1 MPTEFKLP
9 DPGEGVHEAEILQ
22 ILVSEGDRVEEEQP
36 LMEIETDK
44 AAVEIPSPVAA
55 VVKEIRVSEGDV
67 VQVGDVLM
75 VFSEDGE
82 DQDEEDREDQK
93 SSGEKQPDAQREEVQ
108 ADTETRHRRG
118 KKEAED
124 AAAGQKEAPQEK
136 QKEKAGDQ
144 KKPKADEGVPQ
155 GEEKRAEKKPPAE
168 KQPSEAE
175 DQPSREGPV
184 PATPATRRLAR
195 ELKVDLSRVEPS
207 GPGGRVTSEDVKA
220 YAEKPEKRPAEK
232 AEPEKAEPQA
242 APSQQPE
249 LPDFSQWGEVE
260 EVPLRSVRRAT
271 AKRMSLSW
279 SQVPQVTHQ
288 DVADITDLEGFRR
301 ENKAEADGTLTLTAL
316 AVKAAVA
323 ALKAHPR
330 FNASLNGESRKII
343 LKKYFHIGV
352 AIDTDRGL
360 LVPVVRN
367 ADCKSMLDLAGEVKQ
382 LAERSRQGDLE
393 PKDMSGGTFTIT
405 NVGPLGGTGF
415 TPIINYPQVA
425 ILGLGR
431 ARLQP
436 VIRGEIDNFEVVARL
451 MLPLCLAFDHRIVDG
466 ADAARFMGD
475 VIRLLENPQKLML
488 S

>member
-1 MPTEFKLP
+1 MPIEFKLQ
-9 DPGEGVHEAEILQ
+9 DPGEGIHEAEILK
-22 ILVSEGDRVEEEQP
+22 IIVSEGDRVEEEQIV
-36 LMEIETDK
+36 MEIETDK
-44 AAVEIPSPVAA
+44 AAVEIPSPVTG
-55 VVKEIRVSEGDV
+55 VVKQISVSEGDV

-75 VFSEDGE
+75 LFLEEGEERTEEDSEDK
-82 DQDEEDREDQK
+82 K
-93 SSGEKQPDAQREEVQ
+93 SAGEKQPDEEREEEQ
-108 ADTETRHRRG
+108 EDAETQQRRE

-124 AAAGQKEAPQEK
+124 AAADKTETGKEE
-136 QKEKAGDQ
+136 QKEKADDKKKQKGD
-144 KKPKADEGVPQ
+144 EEVPQ
-155 GEEKRAEKKPPAE
+155 EEEKAVEKEPPKE
-168 KQPSEAE
+168 KQPSKTEGK
-175 DQPSREGPV
+175 PSREDPV

-195 ELKVDLSRVEPS
+195 ELNVDLRQVKPS
-207 GPGGRVTSEDVKA
+207 GPAGRVTSEDVKA
-220 YAEKPEKRPAEK
+220 YAEKPEKEPAER
-232 AEPEKAEPQA
+232 AEPEKAGPQD
-242 APSQQPE
+242 APTEQPE

-288 DVADITDLEGFRR
+288 DVADITDLEAFRR
-301 ENKAEADGTLTLTAL
+301 ENKAETDGTLTLTVFAI
-316 AVKAAVA
+316 KAAVA
-323 ALKAHPR
+323 ALKVHPR
-330 FNASLNGESRKII
+330 FNASLNSESRKII

-352 AIDTDRGL
+352 AVDTDRGL

-367 ADCKSMLDLAGEVKQ
+367 ADCKSMLDLAGEIKQ
-382 LAERSRQGDLE
+382 LAERTRQGELA

-405 NVGPLGGTGF
+405 NVGPLGGSGF

-436 VIRGEIDNFEVVARL
+436 VIRGDIDNFEVVARL

>member
-1 MPTEFKLP
+1 MPIEFKLQ
-9 DPGEGVHEAEILQ
+9 DPGEGIHEAEILK
-22 ILVSEGDRVEEEQP
+22 IIVSEGDRVEEEQIV
-36 LMEIETDK
+36 MEIETDK
-44 AAVEIPSPVAA
+44 AAVEIPSPVTG
-55 VVKEIRVSEGDV
+55 VVKQISVSEGDI

-75 VFSEDGE
+75 VFFEEGEDRTEEDSEDKGTVGE
-82 DQDEEDREDQK
+82 EKKVEERE
-93 SSGEKQPDAQREEVQ
+93 EKQEDAEAGQR
-108 ADTETRHRRG
+108 RP
-118 KKEAED
+118 KKEAKD
-124 AAAGQKEAPQEK
+124 TAADQTEAGKEEQKEKPADKKKQKTDEEAPQEE
-136 QKEKAGDQ
+136 EKA
-144 KKPKADEGVPQ
+144 
-155 GEEKRAEKKPPAE
+155 AERKPPEE
-168 KQPSEAE
+168 KQPSKTEGKA
-175 DQPSREGPV
+175 SREGPV

-195 ELKVDLSRVEPS
+195 ELEVDLRQVKPS

-220 YAEKPEKRPAEK
+220 YAEKPEKEPAEK
-232 AEPEKAEPQA
+232 AEPEKAGPQA
-242 APSQQPE
+242 APAKQPQ

-288 DVADITDLEGFRR
+288 DVADITELENFRR
-301 ENKAEADGTLTLTAL
+301 ENKAEAESTLTLTVFAI
-316 AVKAAVA
+316 KAAVA
-323 ALKAHPR
+323 ALKAHSR
-330 FNASLNGESRKII
+330 FNASLNSENRKII
-343 LKKYFHIGV
+343 LKRYFHIGV
-352 AIDTDRGL
+352 AVDTDRGL

-367 ADCKSMLDLAGEVKQ
+367 ADCKSMLDLAAEITE
-382 LAERSRQGDLE
+382 LAERTRQGDLA

-436 VIRGEIDNFEVVARL
+436 VIRGDIDNFEVVARQ